1 MGNITFDFMKHSL
14 VLCLIIAGYLSCST
28 SKNIEDEKAYLI
40 WNRDSASTPDSIYL
54 QKFPKKK
61 VDEVLDSYRRVIGRD
76 INLAVAATNALKS
89 GIYTATV
96 CIDNAGVVNFIKA
109 EMDESDKTTST
120 QRKIWFES
128 LQKYRFEAS
137 SKAPLIQCGK
147 LTYSINSQ
155 TRQNGYRF

>member
-1 MGNITFDFMKHSL
+1 MS
-14 VLCLIIAGYLSCST
+14 IA
-28 SKNIEDEKAYLI
+28 
-40 WNRDSASTPDSIYL
+40 WNRDTASTPDSIYL
-54 QKFPKKK
+54 QKLTKNK
-61 VDEVLDSYRRVIGRD
+61 VDELPDLNRRVIGRD
-76 INLAVAATNALKS
+76 IKLAVDATNALKS

-137 SKAPLIQCGK
+137 SKAP
-147 LTYSINSQ
+147 
-155 TRQNGYRF
+155 